1 MEFNFHI
8 ETLGTFSDIYSLF
21 KHLNYDLEL
30 KQSFF
35 LESVQE
41 ESKELLFSFIC
52 LEPDYILEIKNN
64 KYKFKELKTE
74 KGETIKAF
82 LESSENLDKSKHYD
96 NFTDKVVYNVK
107 ALDLLET
114 LTPLEEHGFYEI
126 FPRNVFYGG
135 YLGYIGYDI
144 VNEWVGYTKKSKFPD
159 VMVGMHTKVLIF
171 NHKTNKLYFIE
182 NALKNG
188 YKPPE
193 RLIRSLKKYKP
204 SKPIN
209 YPKVSMNGT
218 SNIVSNVSEIEYFK
232 MIEKIKDYIYSGDII
247 QSVLSRKLRVKSETH
262 DMDIYGALRQ
272 INPSPYM
279 YYLNFGKIR
288 IIGSSPEALVTIDN
302 DKISTVP
309 IAGTR
314 KRGNT
319 PEEDKALE
327 LELLNDIK
335 ERAEH
340 VMLVDLARNDLAK
353 VSKPGTVEPID
364 FMKIK
369 RFRNVMHIIT
379 TLNSI
384 KRDKISSFE
393 ILKSMFPAGTV
404 SGAPKLRAMEIIN
417 ELEKEPRGPYAG
429 VVGYCSLNGD
439 CDWAITIRT
448 LYLNETEITA
458 QAGGGIVK
466 HSQPVNEWFETE
478 NKLKSILQAVK
489 MAEEVKHE

>member
-1 MEFNFHI
+1 
-8 ETLGTFSDIYSLF
+8 
-21 KHLNYDLEL
+21 
-30 KQSFF
+30 
-35 LESVQE
+35 
-41 ESKELLFSFIC
+41 
-52 LEPDYILEIKNN
+52 
-64 KYKFKELKTE
+64 
-74 KGETIKAF
+74 
-82 LESSENLDKSKHYD
+82 
-96 NFTDKVVYNVK
+96 
-107 ALDLLET
+107 LDLLEK

-144 VNEWVGYTKKSKFPD
+144 VRDWVGFTRKTNFPD

-171 NHKTNKLYFIE
+171 NHRTNKLYHIE

-193 RLIRSLKKYKP
+193 RIIRSLKKYKP
-204 SKPIN
+204 LKPMQ
-209 YPKVSMNGT
+209 YPQVSINGT
-218 SNIVSNVSEIEYFK
+218 SNIVSNVNEVEYFK

-247 QSVLSRKLRVKSETH
+247 QAVLSRKLKVKSETH

-314 KRGNT
+314 KRGKT
-319 PEEDKALE
+319 PEEDEALE
-327 LELLNDIK
+327 NELLGDIK

-353 VSKPGTVEPID
+353 VSKPGTVKPID

-384 KRDKISSFE
+384 KREKISSFE

-404 SGAPKLRAMEIIN
+404 SGAPKLRAMEIID

-448 LYLNETEITA
+448 LYLNKSEITA

-466 HSQPVNEWFETE
+466 HSQPANEWFETE
-478 NKLKSILQAVK
+478 NKLKSILQSVK
-489 MAEEVKHE
+489 MAEEVRHE